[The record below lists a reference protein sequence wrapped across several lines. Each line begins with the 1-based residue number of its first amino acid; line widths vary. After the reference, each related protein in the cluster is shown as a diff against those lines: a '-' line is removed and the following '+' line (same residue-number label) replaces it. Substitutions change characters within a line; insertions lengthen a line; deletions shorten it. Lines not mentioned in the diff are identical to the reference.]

1 MSIQKKSADEERE
14 RLLKDQRLRQQQRI
28 SREIKEK
35 DRLEAEKIINDFK
48 KIIKNGDKIH
58 VEGVRCYFGFPIITA
73 SC

>member
-48 KIIKNGDKIH
+48 KIKTNYDAAAVQI
-58 VEGVRCYFGFPIITA
+58 
-73 SC
+73 